1 MLTIPFATLAGIM
14 ALMWT
19 GSILGSLL
27 FAWFSHCQYAS
38 VLGHSYWQAVIL
50 VTLWVG
56 LWLWQR

>member
-38 VLGHSYWQAVIL
+38 VFL